1 MPPFKIA
8 GTGHYAPFLHDRF
21 AERRFLENG
30 IRTGIGVIFLISVA
44 SSSLLTQK
52 GMSPQLKTCTSSE
65 EVMIGYLGKV
75 NAFT

>member
-1 MPPFKIA
+1 M
-8 GTGHYAPFLHDRF
+8 
-21 AERRFLENG
+21 
-30 IRTGIGVIFLISVA
+30 IGSRKEGFSKMVSARALSVIFLISVA